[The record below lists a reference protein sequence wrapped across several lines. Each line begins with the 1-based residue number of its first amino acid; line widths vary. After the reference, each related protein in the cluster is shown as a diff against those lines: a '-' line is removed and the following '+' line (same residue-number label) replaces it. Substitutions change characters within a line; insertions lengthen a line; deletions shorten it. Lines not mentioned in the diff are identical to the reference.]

1 MVIWICGLSAS
12 GKSTLGRHLFSIL
25 KAEIPN
31 LVLLDGDEL
40 RSVLGGSIGYDREA
54 REKNSA
60 RIGNLCRL
68 LDSQNIHVICCA
80 VTISP
85 EVQAHNRKHLS
96 EYCEVF
102 LDVTLATV
110 RRRDPKGIYLRADRG
125 EIKNVAGVDIPF
137 VPPANPDLV
146 IDNNF
151 DREDVES
158 LVRLILEKANI
169 SNTLPAP

>member
-12 GKSTLGRHLFSIL
+12 GKSTLGRRLFSIL

-102 LDVTLATV
+102 LDVTLDTV
-110 RRRDPKGIYLRADRG
+110 RRRDPKGIYLRVDRG
-125 EIKNVAGVDIPF
+125 EIENVTGVDIPF
-137 VPPANPDLV
+137 VPPAHPDLV
-146 IDNNF
+146 IDNNL
-151 DREDVES
+151 DREDMEP

-169 SNTLPAP
+169 SNAPPAP

>member
-12 GKSTLGRHLFSIL
+12 GKSTLGRHLFSNL
-25 KAEIPN
+25 KANIPN

-40 RSVLGGSIGYDREA
+40 RSILGDSIGYDREA

-102 LDVTLATV
+102 LDVTLDTV
-110 RRRDPKGIYLRADRG
+110 RRRDPKGIYQRADRG
-125 EIKNVAGVDIPF
+125 EIKNVAGVDVPF
-137 VPPANPDLV
+137 VSPVNPDLV

-151 DREDVES
+151 DREDMES
-158 LVRLILEKANI
+158 LVRLILKKANI
-169 SNTLPAP
+169 SNALQAP

>member
-25 KAEIPN
+25 KAKNPN
-31 LVLLDGDEL
+31 LVLLDGEEL
-40 RSVLGGSIGYDREA
+40 RSVFGDSIGYDKEA

-68 LDSQNIHVICCA
+68 LDSQNILVICCA

-85 EVQAHNRKHLS
+85 EVQADNRKHLS

-102 LDVTLATV
+102 LDVTLDTV
-110 RRRDPKGIYLRADRG
+110 RRRDPKGIYQRADCG

-151 DREDVES
+151 DHKDMEP

-169 SNTLPAP
+169 SNALPVP